1 MNRKRNIAL
10 AQAIEDSGWKQF
22 RIAEKAGLTEQR
34 LSRIKAGR
42 SEPTPEEQRAL
53 AKVLRRPVS
62 QMFLASVGDEPQL
75 AQATDKADG

>member
-34 LSRIKAGR
+34 LSHIKSGR
-42 SEPTPEEQRAL
+42 TEATPDEQRAI
-53 AKVLRRPVS
+53 AKVLQVP
-62 QMFLASVGDEPQL
+62 ASRL
-75 AQATDKADG
+75 FQAKAATEEVAS